1 VWPWLRFLNIV
12 DDEIGDHVDGWLRY
26 YWRRILENVSKG
38 LSNTQGGLVMTGF
51 VQGIFFAPEG
61 GAQMKG
67 VRAATALEGCGLEGD
82 RYCAGTGHWSR
93 FGRVCEVTFIAA
105 EDLVDIERETGVS
118 VKNGEHRRNVVT
130 RGISLKT
137 LHRGERFLVG
147 DVVFEYRGPRSVCR
161 YIEHLTE
168 PGMTQALKGRGG
180 ICARVIENGT
190 LRVGDEIE
198 VLQPT
203 EERPQKQQDER

>member
-1 VWPWLRFLNIV
+1 M
-12 DDEIGDHVDGWLRY
+12 
-26 YWRRILENVSKG
+26 
-38 LSNTQGGLVMTGF
+38 MTGF
-51 VQGIFFAPEG
+51 VEGIFLAPEA

-67 VRAATALEGCGLEGD
+67 VEAATALEGCGLEGD

-105 EDLVDIERETGVS
+105 EDLDELERETGVS
-118 VKNGEHRRNVVT
+118 VKKGEHRRNVVT

-137 LHRGERFLVG
+137 LQRGQRFRVG
-147 DVVFEYRGPRSVCR
+147 EVAFEYRGPRSVCR
-161 YIEHLTE
+161 YIERLTE

-190 LRVGDEIE
+190 VRVSDEIE

-203 EERPQKQQDER
+203 EEHA